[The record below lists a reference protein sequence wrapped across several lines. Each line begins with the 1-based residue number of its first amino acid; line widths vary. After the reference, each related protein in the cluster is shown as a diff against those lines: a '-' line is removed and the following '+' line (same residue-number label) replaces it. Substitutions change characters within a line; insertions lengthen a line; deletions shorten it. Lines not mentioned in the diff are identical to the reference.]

1 MHREIHL
8 RDLIAVVR
16 RHWLIVSVLAI
27 LVGGGAYYAGR
38 RAVPQYRSR
47 LTVQISSP
55 KQVFARLDDIDVDE
69 LALQTDPILS
79 EALVLT
85 THGLALEVVDGTQL
99 QISLDDPAV
108 FRGRLMTGILVD
120 SGGAPPG
127 EFQLEIDAQRYRLM
141 DPFGAVLHTG
151 TLDQPVVGP
160 GFSFTVL
167 SQDPAITVG
176 FHVVPRTVA
185 ASRVS
190 AGLTYRVRD
199 GTNAVDLWYSD
210 TDPTL
215 APVVLRRAAFLLRTM
230 GVRRAIGN
238 AVARRSY
245 VENQLRQSTAEFQA
259 SLRELQEYKEGQQ
272 ITDLG
277 AQETAIVQTIRQLEQ
292 DKHSASVQ
300 VSTIGDAMASSD
312 SIDVETLNR
321 LAATDGIGANAAL
334 NFQITGLLERYD
346 ERNGLTAGAL
356 GLNENNP
363 QVTAV
368 DQQIRQGHRALRG
381 AVTATITSIGSR
393 IEAIDREIQR
403 QRSILSAFPS
413 MESRIGQLN
422 LESNILH
429 ETQRYLLGQY
439 QAARMQ
445 EATIAP
451 YIQVI
456 DDASPAFNVGT
467 SVRQRMLL
475 GVLVGLLLGLAAA
488 FFLEY
493 LDQTIKTPSDIER
506 VLGVPVLGIIPLDPK
521 LAPRSNGAMQPGA
534 TIAELDPDEPAVE
547 AYRALRTNVTF
558 VGAEKPLQF
567 VAVTSPGPREGKTTT
582 AINLALTLAQSGRKT
597 ILVDGDLRRSAVHRA
612 FGLVQEPGLTDVLVG
627 NVSAAE
633 AVRPEVAPSLD
644 LLPSGSTPPNPS
656 ELLGSSAM
664 DALVMELRHDYEF
677 IIMDTP
683 PTLPVTDAAVV
694 SITADATMLVVRS
707 GDTEETAAQR
717 ALDQLRRVRARIA
730 GAILNAIT
738 HRKDPQYSYYSYRRD
753 PPQVRSRVR
762 AAASR
767 VAGLK

>member
-1 MHREIHL
+1 M
-8 RDLIAVVR
+8 VK
-16 RHWLIVSVLAI
+16 RHWLIVSLLAI

-38 RAVPQYRSR
+38 QAVPQYRSR
-47 LTVQISSP
+47 LTVQINSP

-85 THGLALEVVDGTQL
+85 TQGLALEVVDGTQL
-99 QISLDDPAV
+99 QIGLADPAV
-108 FRGRLMTGILVD
+108 FRGRVMTGILVD

-127 EFQLEIDAQRYRLM
+127 EFQLEIDTAGYRLM
-141 DPFGAVLHTG
+141 DAFGAILGTG

-160 GFSFTVL
+160 GFSFTAL
-167 SQDPAITVG
+167 TQDPALAVG
-176 FHVVPRTVA
+176 LQVVPRRVA
-185 ASRVS
+185 AGRVS
-190 AGLTYRVRD
+190 AGLSYRVRD
-199 GTNAVDLWYSD
+199 GTNAVDLWYTD

-230 GVRRAIGN
+230 GVRRAI
-238 AVARRSY
+238 ATAAARRSY
-245 VENQLRQSTAEFQA
+245 VENQLLQSTAEFQA

-277 AQETAIVQTIRQLEQ
+277 AQELAVVQTIRQLEQ
-292 DKHSASVQ
+292 DKHAASVQ
-300 VSTIGDAMASSD
+300 VSTIGDAMARSD

-321 LAATDGIGANAAL
+321 LAAVDGIGANAAL

-356 GLNENNP
+356 GFNENNP

-368 DQQIRQGHRALRG
+368 DQQIRQGHRALRS
-381 AVTATITSIGSR
+381 AVTATLNSIGSR

-403 QRSILSAFPS
+403 QRNILAAFPS

-422 LESNILH
+422 LESNILN

-451 YIQVI
+451 YIEVI

-467 SVRQRMLL
+467 SVQQRMLL

-493 LDQTIKTPSDIER
+493 LDQTIKSPSDIER
-506 VLGVPVLGIIPLDPK
+506 VLGVPVLGIIPLDQK
-521 LAPRSNGAMQPGA
+521 LAPRSSGSALTGA
-534 TIAELDPDEPAVE
+534 TISSLDPDEPAVE

-582 AINLALTLAQSGRKT
+582 AINLALTLAQNGRKT
-597 ILVDGDLRRSAVHRA
+597 ILVDGDLRRSTVHRA
-612 FGLVQEPGLTDVLVG
+612 FGLVQDPGLTDVLVG

-664 DALVMELRHDYEF
+664 DALVMELRHDYEY

-717 ALDQLRRVRARIA
+717 ALEQLRRVGARIA
-730 GAILNAIT
+730 GAVLNAIT
-738 HRKDPQYSYYSYRRD
+738 HRKDPQYSYYSYRKD
-753 PPQVRSRVR
+753 PPQVRSRMR
-762 AAASR
+762 AVASR